1 MEGYFVGPAGW
12 SYKDWEGIVYP
23 LKKPAGFHPLPY
35 LMHFMDI
42 VEINSTFYRPPVLR
56 NSISWLRKIKT
67 SPRFFLSVKLHQLFT
82 HKRKGFSKE
91 DIDQFKLGI
100 EPLRAEGRLAS
111 ILIQFPWSFADSEK
125 NRDYLESLFR
135 AFPGYPLALEVRHG
149 SWHTRS
155 FFELLH
161 EHGVAFCN
169 IDQPLISNSIPPTS
183 YATTQDFSYVRL
195 HGRNTKN
202 WFKEDAGRDERY
214 NYLYSKEELTGWVER
229 LKALKKK
236 SKNVF
241 VITNNHYRGQAVVNA
256 LQIKNRLTGEKFN
269 IPASLKK
276 YYPELEEIAINVTEA
291 DLALFPDKKGKKED

>member
-91 DIDQFKLGI
+91 DIDQ
-100 EPLRAEGRLAS
+100 
-111 ILIQFPWSFADSEK
+111 
-125 NRDYLESLFR
+125 
-135 AFPGYPLALEVRHG
+135 
-149 SWHTRS
+149 
-155 FFELLH
+155 
-161 EHGVAFCN
+161 
-169 IDQPLISNSIPPTS
+169 PLISNSIPPTS

-202 WFKEDAGRDERY
+202 WFKEDAGREERY

-236 SKNVF
+236 SENVF
-241 VITNNHYRGQAVVNA
+241 VITNNHYRGQAVINA

-269 IPASLKK
+269 VPASLKK